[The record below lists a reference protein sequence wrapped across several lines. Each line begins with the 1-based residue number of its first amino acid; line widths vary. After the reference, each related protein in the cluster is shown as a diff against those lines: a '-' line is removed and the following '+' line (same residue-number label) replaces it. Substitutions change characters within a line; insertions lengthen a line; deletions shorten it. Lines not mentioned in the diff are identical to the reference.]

1 MSLLSTRTEPLIYD
15 ITKIYVED
23 LDAIKL
29 NDFVFVNDDFELDLQ
44 MINNYGEELGLYY
57 LPLVLMYNGLD
68 NVTDVNT
75 LVVFKFPN
83 IESLLDNISTLSDE
97 DFNVGAVDNFKKPN
111 SKSIGDVKPPSTK
124 LNLVM
129 PSVSYDSENGTI
141 TY

>member
-23 LDAIKL
+23 FDAVKL
-29 NDFVFVNDDFELDLQ
+29 NDFVFVNDDFELDIQ

-57 LPLVLMYNGLD
+57 LPLILMFNGLD

-83 IESLLDNISTLSDE
+83 IESLLDNISTLTDD
-97 DFNVGAVDNFKKPN
+97 DFNVGAVDNFVNKN
-111 SKSIGDVKPPSTK
+111 NKSIGDVKPPSTK

>member
-23 LDAIKL
+23 FDAVKL
-29 NDFVFVNDDFELDLQ
+29 NDFVFVNDYFELDIQ

-57 LPLVLMYNGLD
+57 LPLILMFNGLD

-83 IESLLDNISTLSDE
+83 IESLLDNISTLTDD
-97 DFNVGAVDNFKKPN
+97 DFNVGAVDNFVNKN
-111 SKSIGDVKPPSTK
+111 NKSIGDVKPPSTK